1 MKIALVVYQ
10 FIKEKGCVE
19 SYVFDLSRQ
28 LLDRSYEIHVF
39 AHRFRQDQ
47 EKSLILRKNV
57 SFLPM
62 SYSIPDEIPD
72 IFVTT

>member
-62 SYSIPDEIPD
+62 SYSIPDEISD